1 MLGTPLWL
9 VSWDG
14 NVFTL
19 FTKAKYVQQV
29 NKSCSEYT
37 SHFKR
42 ISATP
47 DCAWGLSCYHQIYV
61 YVYPLDIPI
70 RIQDKTYE
78 NERWTPVNG
87 FSGKNLL
94 PTDRKNWSDENGEG
108 YYPKESFQL
117 PSQYWEW
124 EGGWI
129 VDENFRGHL
138 TDRGGWQ
145 YAANFPSYW
154 TQDIK
159 WNSCVRKRKWIR
171 FRRYTA
177 VDSWA
182 KVPDLTIQSHKE
194 AFIDVSVGGFE
205 LPNQPLGHLCV
216 WAVTV
221 DGQVFVRSGVS
232 RDCPEG
238 KEWCH
243 INTNGQSIINIS
255 VGPTG
260 RVWAVT
266 WDGTAYVRIGLS
278 RDCIYGNQ
286 WIEVDPPSATSKL
299 MQVAVG
305 KNAVWALSRDGQVW
319 FRKGIQEND
328 LENDLTALTGS
339 VWVEMVGLMSVISIG
354 PNDQVFG
361 IGLNSEAVYYRF
373 GVKPDELSGKTW
385 QPLQINL
392 PPERQSMSDTDS
404 VSAAFLGHSSSADNS
419 FDITGSTPCVNLDE
433 NSAECATFYSHQM
446 IREQLFGKE
455 YDYNME
461 GYPPMIG
468 GSLPGRFPDDE
479 PNAAEALMSRSEGS
493 IWYEGN
499 SCKTSIYNPGD
510 IDVIQVGSPQA
521 ASNHL
526 TSPSKKILQ
535 KEIDVERTKDKEIC
549 ICKSSDQDSTN
560 SSSFRSNDDFDVSLK
575 ICPVCHKVV
584 YKKIF
589 QSDLIKPSSEFSKE
603 SPEQT
608 EGDEADVV
616 LNFVTDLLDKEDRSE
631 SIDEAVSESSSD
643 ALASSVSSNISLP
656 PVDYVTCSSMDP
668 IVIEEEPLFM
678 KLSRGKQQD
687 IQKQVELPQQK
698 QGQLE
703 EQLQQQEQSKQKQQR
718 ETGQV
723 PDSAIIPYRRRDEEQ
738 DIFSGD
744 SEKLTWRWISAMSC
758 LIDKPSSVC
767 WFTSRRQG
775 TGSTSSIIDDTTIL
789 LPPSLRTNILQ
800 KLQARNYK
808 EVTQFSHLEHAVE
821 KVSWIKKGNLHWLE
835 NVQKSKWV
843 ECSVEFEQGM
853 DSVCDPSTFTIHYV
867 VKTNHMHLQILLS
880 EVLCTC
886 RVSEPNRQ
894 NLMAVHV
901 TPEVSHTSP
910 ILLSATNE
918 AEIDDWVSTI
928 NIASVSKHRYLS
940 LGVQPGA
947 VWSTMVRGDIF
958 VYDPTN
964 SMLDSGSSGTLKNSC
979 PKWIPVGGHLH
990 LVETNPLNVSWGI
1003 GYDSTAWVYTGGF
1016 GGDILKSVSD
1026 ASWRVHPQSDVRSVF
1041 IYENQKWTP
1050 PYGYSNRGFMA
1061 DGHDWS
1067 DRSGRYKRTKEN
1079 TQLPSGQW
1087 VWMADWA
1094 IDYSVPGGV
1103 DPEGWQYST
1112 DFHRPFHRRKGWTDT
1127 VRRRRWY
1134 RKCKISTRGPWLE
1147 IGPTKL
1153 LDISIQVADLHLTDN
1168 QSLCLQAIAVWAV
1181 GWNGDVLCRR
1191 GVTPSTPQGSYW
1203 QHIATATDQPFQA
1216 ISVGGEFRV
1225 WAIAKDGS
1233 AWFRCGVSLSNPAGN
1248 CWFHV
1253 IPPPPSDHVLH
1264 QISVGVTS
1272 VWAVDI
1278 QGNLWFRND
1287 ITPIFPEGTCWTKV
1301 ASLVRRVSV
1310 GPKDQVWVVVDANFM
1325 KSGCEGGSVYQRMG
1339 ITAECPTGTGW
1350 QKVIGGGWQ
1359 HVSIRGCMEDLIV
1372 PALSI

>member
-1 MLGTPLWL
+1 MLGSPLWL

-29 NKSCSEYT
+29 NKSSSEYT

-61 YVYPLDIPI
+61 YVYPLEIPI

-94 PTDRKNWSDENGEG
+94 PTERKNWSDESGEG
-108 YYPKESFQL
+108 YYPKDCFEL

-124 EGGWI
+124 EGDWS

-177 VDSWA
+177 VDCWA
-182 KVPDLTIQSHKE
+182 KIPDLTIESHKE
-194 AFIDVSVGGFE
+194 AFIDIAVGGFE

-221 DGQVFVRSGVS
+221 DGQVFVRSGVT

-238 KEWCH
+238 KTWDH
-243 INTNGQSIINIS
+243 IGTNSQSIINIS
-255 VGPTG
+255 IGPTA
-260 RVWAVT
+260 RVWSVT
-266 WDGTAYVRIGLS
+266 WDGTAYVRLGVS
-278 RDCIYGNQ
+278 RDSVYGTQ
-286 WIEVDPPSATSKL
+286 WIEVSPPSASAKL

-305 KNAVWALSRDGQVW
+305 KDTVWALSRDGQVW
-319 FRKGIQEND
+319 FRKGIRESDVEND
-328 LENDLTALTGS
+328 LSAVTGTI
-339 VWVEMVGLMSVISIG
+339 WVEMVGLMSVISVG

-361 IGLNSEAVYYRF
+361 IGLNSEAVYFRF

-392 PPERQSMSDTDS
+392 PPDRHSISDTDS
-404 VSAAFLGHSSSADNS
+404 ISAAFLGHSSSVDNS

-446 IREQLFGKE
+446 IREQLFGN
-455 YDYNME
+455 DYS
-461 GYPPMIG
+461 YPPMVG
-468 GSLPGRFPDDE
+468 GSLPGRFTNITE
-479 PNAAEALMSRSEGS
+479 QSSSESLMSRSEGS
-493 IWYEGN
+493 IWYEGT
-499 SCKTSIYNPGD
+499 SCKTSIYNPSD
-510 IDVIQVGSPQA
+510 IENLHMSTSQTTPTHHVAGSKVIA
-521 ASNHL
+521 
-526 TSPSKKILQ
+526 Q
-535 KEIDVERTKDKEIC
+535 KDSDEERTKEKEVC
-549 ICKSSDQDSTN
+549 ICKVSEQSATDDSK
-560 SSSFRSNDDFDVSLK
+560 FKADDRFDVTLK

-584 YKKIF
+584 YKKFF
-589 QSDLIKPSSEFSKE
+589 QSNLLDSHEECSEKTTKPTKDTS
-603 SPEQT
+603 
-608 EGDEADVV
+608 DVI
-616 LNFVTDLLDKEDRSE
+616 LNFVTDLLDEEE
-631 SIDEAVSESSSD
+631 SGTTGESSSD
-643 ALASSVSSNISLP
+643 VSCEALESSASSGFSIP
-656 PVDYVTCSSMDP
+656 PVDYVTCNSVDP
-668 IVIEEEPLFM
+668 LIIEDMPLFM
-678 KLSRGKQQD
+678 SE
-687 IQKQVELPQQK
+687 ELKKKENSSNQSKPTKDQTKCSVDEISKSKNQP
-698 QGQLE
+698 
-703 EQLQQQEQSKQKQQR
+703 EQSR
-718 ETGQV
+718 V
-723 PDSAIIPYRRRDEEQ
+723 PESAIIPYRRTDEEQ

-744 SEKLTWRWISAMSC
+744 SEKLTWRWVSAMSC

-767 WFTSRRQG
+767 WLSASRRHT
-775 TGSTSSIIDDTTIL
+775 TGSTSSIIDDSTILLAPALRTTIL
-789 LPPSLRTNILQ
+789 QRLQ
-800 KLQARNYK
+800 TRNYK
-808 EVTQFSHLEHAVE
+808 EVTLFAHMEHAVE
-821 KVSWIKKGNLHWLE
+821 KVSWIKKGSLYWLE
-835 NVQKSKWV
+835 NPQKSKWI
-843 ECSVEFEQGM
+843 ECNVEFEQGM
-853 DSVCDPSTFTIHYV
+853 DTVCEPSTFTIHYV
-867 VKTNHMHLQILLS
+867 VKSNHMHLQIPLN

-886 RVSEPNRQ
+886 RISEPLRQ
-894 NLMAVHV
+894 YQMAIHV
-901 TPEVSHTSP
+901 SPEVSHTSP
-910 ILLSATNE
+910 ILLSSINE
-918 AEIDDWVSTI
+918 ADIDDWVSTL
-928 NIASVSKHRYLS
+928 NISSVSKHRYLS

-964 SMLDSGSSGTLKNSC
+964 SMSDSSSSGTLKNFS

-990 LVETNPLNVSWGI
+990 LVETNPLNISWGI
-1003 GYDSTAWVYTGGF
+1003 GYDSSAWVYTGGF

-1026 ASWRVHPQSDVRSVF
+1026 ASWRVHPQVDVRSVY

-1050 PYGYSNRGFMA
+1050 AYGYSNRGFMA

-1087 VWMADWA
+1087 IWMTDWI

-1112 DFHRPFHRRKGWTDT
+1112 DFNRPFHRRKGWTDT

-1168 QSLCLQAIAVWAV
+1168 QSLYSQPVAVWAV

-1191 GVTPSTPQGSYW
+1191 GVTPSTPQGAYW
-1203 QHIATATDQPFQA
+1203 QHIPTATDQPFQA

-1233 AWFRCGVSLSNPAGN
+1233 AWFRCGVSLNNPAGN

-1253 IPPPPSDHVLH
+1253 IPPPPCDHVLH

-1278 QGNLWFRND
+1278 QSNLWFRND
-1287 ITPIFPEGTCWTKV
+1287 ITPIFPEGTCWTKI
-1301 ASLVRRVSV
+1301 ASQVRRVSV
-1310 GPKDQVWVVVDANFM
+1310 GPKDQLWVVVEAGFM
-1325 KSGCEGGSVYQRMG
+1325 KSVTEGGSVYQRLG

-1359 HVSIRGCMEDLIV
+1359 HVSIRGCMEDMIV
-1372 PALSI
+1372 PAISI